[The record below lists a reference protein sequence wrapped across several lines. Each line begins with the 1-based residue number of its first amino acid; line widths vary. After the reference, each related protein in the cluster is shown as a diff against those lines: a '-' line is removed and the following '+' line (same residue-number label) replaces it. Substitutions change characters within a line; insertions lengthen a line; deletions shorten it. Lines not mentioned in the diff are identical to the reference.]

1 MSKNNNLSSDS
12 LNQNNVDYG
21 ANRQYKDSLFRL
33 LFGREE
39 NKPNLLDLYN
49 ALNNSNYTNIDDLTI
64 NTIDD
69 VIYMKMK
76 NDVSFILD
84 NQMVLL
90 EHQSTYNPN
99 MPLRGLLYFA
109 KLYEGMI
116 NISKNIYYPKLI
128 KIPTPQYIV
137 LYNGT
142 DRKINGKKVLKL
154 SDAFEKT
161 DKTNGY
167 EWTAT
172 MIDINYGKNQD
183 LLLKCKKLGEY
194 SYFVDCVRKYS
205 AKMSFPKAIDEAV
218 KECIEKG
225 ILADFL
231 KKHIAEVRTVLLTEF
246 DEEKDYKI
254 IAEGFKELW
263 LEEGKEEGLKEGKK
277 EGIDIGIKNLIDVL
291 RELGFSSEQISSKI
305 QQKFNI
311 SCDEANKYISE
322 KIDN

>member
-1 MSKNNNLSSDS
+1 MSTL
-12 LNQNNVDYG
+12 NNVSNDTLEENSSNYG
-21 ANRQYKDSLFRL
+21 ANRKYKDSLFRL

-99 MPLRGLLYFA
+99 MPLRGFLYFA
-109 KLYEGMI
+109 RLYEGI
-116 NISKNIYYPKLI
+116 VNLSKNIYYPKLI

-142 DRKINGKKVLKL
+142 DRRIGNKKILRL
-154 SDAFEKT
+154 SDAFEKPGQS
-161 DKTNGY
+161 NGY

-172 MIDINYGKNQD
+172 MIDINYGENKE

-194 SYFVDCVRKYS
+194 SYFVESVRKHYS
-205 AKMSFPKAIDEAV
+205 INNNFPVAVDEAV
-218 KECIEKG
+218 KECIDKG

-246 DEEKDYKI
+246 DEERDYKI
-254 IAEGFKELW
+254 IAEGYKELW
-263 LEEGKEEGLKEGKK
+263 KEEGRKDIIKTMLSNGATKETILKLT
-277 EGIDIGIKNLIDVL
+277 GIT
-291 RELGFSSEQISSKI
+291 ELEFD
-305 QQKFNI
+305 NI
-311 SCDEANKYISE
+311 MNS
-322 KIDN
+322 

>member
-1 MSKNNNLSSDS
+1 MSNLSNFSNDD
-12 LNQNNVDYG
+12 LTENDVDYG
-21 ANRQYKDSLFRL
+21 ANRKYKDSLFRL

-39 NKPNLLDLYN
+39 NKTNLLDLYN

-84 NQMVLL
+84 DQMVLL

-109 KLYEGMI
+109 RLYEGMI

-128 KIPTPQYIV
+128 KIPTPQDIV

-142 DRKINGKKVLKL
+142 DKKINDKKVLKL
-154 SDAFEKT
+154 SEAFEKK
-161 DKTNGY
+161 DITNSY

-194 SYFVDCVRKYS
+194 SYFVDCVRKHS
-205 AKMSFPKAIDEAV
+205 AKKSFPKAIDEAV

-231 KKHIAEVRTVLLTEF
+231 KKHIAEVRTVLLTEY
-246 DEEKDYKI
+246 DEEKDLKI
-254 IAEGFKELW
+254 IAEGYKELW
-263 LEEGKEEGLKEGKK
+263 KEEGLEEGRKEGIKEGIKEGKENLIKAMLSNGKTKK
-277 EGIDIGIKNLIDVL
+277 EIIDFIGI
-291 RELGFSSEQISSKI
+291 SEEEFNQIMKH
-305 QQKFNI
+305 Q
-311 SCDEANKYISE
+311 
-322 KIDN
+322 

>member
-1 MSKNNNLSSDS
+1 MSKINNLSSDN
-12 LNQNNVDYG
+12 LNKNDVDYG

-39 NKPNLLDLYN
+39 NKHSLLDLYN

-109 KLYEGMI
+109 RLYEGII

-154 SDAFEKT
+154 SEAFEKT

-205 AKMSFPKAIDEAV
+205 TKMNFPKAIDEAV

-225 ILADFL
+225 VLADFL
-231 KKHIAEVRTVLLTEF
+231 KKHIAEVRTVLLTEY
-246 DEEKDYKI
+246 DEEKDLKI
-254 IAEGFKELW
+254 IAEGYKELY
-263 LEEGKEEGLKEGKK
+263 KEEWTKEGKVNLIKTMLSNGKTKK
-277 EGIDIGIKNLIDVL
+277 EIIDFIGI
-291 RELGFSSEQISSKI
+291 SEEEFNQIMNH
-305 QQKFNI
+305 Q
-311 SCDEANKYISE
+311 
-322 KIDN
+322 

>member
-1 MSKNNNLSSDS
+1 MYY
-12 LNQNNVDYG
+12 LNFNFSNRTTSNSYLVREETTEYK
-21 ANRQYKDSLFRL
+21 ANRQYKDSLFRFI
-33 LFGREE
+33 FGREE
-39 NKPNLLDLYN
+39 NKQNLLDLYN
-49 ALNNSNYTNIDDLTI
+49 ALNNSNYTNLDDLPI

-69 VIYMKMK
+69 VIYMKKK

-109 KLYEGMI
+109 RLYEGLI

-263 LEEGKEEGLKEGKK
+263 LEEGKKDIIKTMLSNGKTKK
-277 EGIDIGIKNLIDVL
+277 EIIDFVG
-291 RELGFSSEQISSKI
+291 
-305 QQKFNI
+305 
-311 SCDEANKYISE
+311 ISE
-322 KIDN
+322 EEFNQIMNPQ

>member
-1 MSKNNNLSSDS
+1 MSTL
-12 LNQNNVDYG
+12 NNVSNDTLEENNVNCG
-21 ANRQYKDSLFRL
+21 TNRKYKDSLFRL

-84 NQMVLL
+84 NQMV
-90 EHQSTYNPN
+90 SN

-109 KLYEGMI
+109 RLYEGMI
-116 NISKNIYYPKLI
+116 YISKNIYYPKLI

-194 SYFVDCVRKYS
+194 SYFVDCVRKHS
-205 AKMSFPKAIDEAV
+205 AKMSFPNAIDEAV

-225 ILADFL
+225 VLADFL
-231 KKHIAEVRTVLLTEF
+231 KKHIAEVRTVLLTEY
-246 DEEKDYKI
+246 DEEKDLKI
-254 IAEGFKELW
+254 IAEGYKELYKEEW
-263 LEEGKEEGLKEGKK
+263 TNEGKEEGRK
-277 EGIDIGIKNLIDVL
+277 EGIEIGIKNLIDVL
-291 RELGFSSEQISSKI
+291 RELGFSSEQISNKI

>member
-1 MSKNNNLSSDS
+1 
-12 LNQNNVDYG
+12 
-21 ANRQYKDSLFRL
+21 
-33 LFGREE
+33 
-39 NKPNLLDLYN
+39 
-49 ALNNSNYTNIDDLTI
+49 
-64 NTIDD
+64 
-69 VIYMKMK
+69 MK

-109 KLYEGMI
+109 RLYEGMI

-154 SDAFEKT
+154 SEAFEKQDT
-161 DKTNGY
+161 TNGY

-205 AKMSFPKAIDEAV
+205 AKMNFPKAIDEAV

-231 KKHIAEVRTVLLTEF
+231 KKHIAEVRTVLLTEY
-246 DEEKDYKI
+246 DEEKDLKI
-254 IAEGFKELW
+254 IAEGYKELW
-263 LEEGKEEGLKEGKK
+263 LEEGEKKGKK
-277 EGIDIGIKNLIDVL
+277 EGKENLIKTMLSNGKTQKEIIDFIGI
-291 RELGFSSEQISSKI
+291 SEEEFHQIMKP
-305 QQKFNI
+305 Q
-311 SCDEANKYISE
+311 
-322 KIDN
+322 

>member
-1 MSKNNNLSSDS
+1 MSTL
-12 LNQNNVDYG
+12 NNVSNDTLEENNSNYG
-21 ANRQYKDSLFRL
+21 TNRKYKDSLFRL

-99 MPLRGLLYFA
+99 MPLRGLLYFFIF
-109 KLYEGMI
+109 YEGMI
-116 NISKNIYYPKLI
+116 YISKNIYYPKLI
-128 KIPTPQYIV
+128 KIPTPRYIV

-161 DKTNGY
+161 DKINGY

-205 AKMSFPKAIDEAV
+205 AKMNFPNAIDEAV
-218 KECIEKG
+218 KECIDKG

-231 KKHIAEVRTVLLTEF
+231 RKHIAEVRTVLLTEY
-246 DEEKDYKI
+246 DEEKDLKI
-254 IAEGFKELW
+254 IAEGYKELYKEEW
-263 LEEGKEEGLKEGKK
+263 TNEGKEEGRKEGK
-277 EGIDIGIKNLIDVL
+277 ENLIKTML
-291 RELGFSSEQISSKI
+291 SNGATKETIIKFTGITEEELNKI
-305 QQKFNI
+305 IN
-311 SCDEANKYISE
+311 S
-322 KIDN
+322 

>member
-1 MSKNNNLSSDS
+1 MSNRSNFSNDDLTE
-12 LNQNNVDYG
+12 NNVDYG
-21 ANRQYKDSLFRL
+21 ANRKYKDSLFRL

-84 NQMVLL
+84 DQMVLL

-109 KLYEGMI
+109 RLYEGMI

-154 SDAFEKT
+154 SDAFEMT

-205 AKMSFPKAIDEAV
+205 AKMNFHKAIDEAV

-225 ILADFL
+225 ILANFL

-246 DEEKDYKI
+246 NEEKDYKI

-263 LEEGKEEGLKEGKK
+263 IEEGEKKGKK
-277 EGIDIGIKNLIDVL
+277 EKLKEIIKNMLSKGKNKKEIMDL
-291 RELGFSSEQISSKI
+291 TGISEKD
-305 QQKFNI
+305 F
-311 SCDEANKYISE
+311 DEANI
-322 KIDN
+322 N